1 MKRVALFIVTI
12 LVVVCALDIY
22 NHTVYVKDTNAHH
35 RDFIDMSEFPLLLN
49 SKYPITIRNIYD
61 QLPLFFKDTLPDV
74 SYVGNLL
81 SPMRITSHVEHVP
94 SNGKIKTTYNNRTYL
109 IQKGGES
116 VVCLFH
122 PSHNGLLYTNE
133 KVNGHKESPID
144 TTADDLDS
152 MYPLFKHSSYM
163 EIKMK
168 SQMLLSIP
176 PNWSYCINASDKN
189 SNVILITSNT
199 IGSTINFLLR

>member
-1 MKRVALFIVTI
+1 MKSAFLAI
-12 LVVVCALDIY
+12 LTVVIVVCALDIY
-22 NHTVYVKDTNAHH
+22 SHTGYVQNTNAHH
-35 RDFIDMSEFPLLLN
+35 REFIDMSEFPLLLN

-61 QLPLFFKDTLPDV
+61 QLPLFFNDTLPDA

-94 SNGKIKTTYNNRTYL
+94 LNGKIKTTFNNRTYL

-122 PSHNGLLYTNE
+122 PSHNGLLYTKE
-133 KVNGHKESPID
+133 KQNGHKESPID
-144 TTADDLDS
+144 TTAEDLDS

-168 SQMLLSIP
+168 PKMLLSVP
-176 PNWSYCINASDKN
+176 PNWSYCTKASDKN
-189 SNVILITSNT
+189 SNVILVTSNT
-199 IGSTINFLLR
+199 VGSTINFLLR